1 MIARFTILASAL
13 LLLFACQADTLR
25 LRNGTTVSGNWLG
38 GSADEVRFMV
48 NDQVQRYPRADVVEV
63 VFNTLGSAPGALAP
77 ITEPLPPVAPE
88 PQVTGAPFLRGAA
101 GLIPLEREIGMMV
114 RNNTMYGMGSS
125 VYRIQGGRSPVR
137 VRQGDRLV
145 FVIRLNSN
153 ADPRRFELYPLQ
165 SRMNFRQTEPS
176 GGGRPLGLP
185 VTIAKVGNSV
195 YEISPAR
202 PLYPGEYS
210 LSPIDSNQSFCF
222 GVDY

>member
-1 MIARFTILASAL
+1 
-13 LLLFACQADTLR
+13 
-25 LRNGTTVSGNWLG
+25 
-38 GSADEVRFMV
+38 MV

-63 VFNTLGSAPGALAP
+63 VFNSVGAASRELPPTAA
-77 ITEPLPPVAPE
+77 PLPPVAPE
-88 PQVTGAPFLRGAA
+88 PQVTGAPFLRSAS

-145 FVIRLNSN
+145 FVIRLNPN

-165 SRMNFRQTEPS
+165 SRMSYRQTEPS
-176 GGGRPLGLP
+176 GGGGRPLALP
-185 VTIAKVGNSV
+185 VTIAKIGDSV